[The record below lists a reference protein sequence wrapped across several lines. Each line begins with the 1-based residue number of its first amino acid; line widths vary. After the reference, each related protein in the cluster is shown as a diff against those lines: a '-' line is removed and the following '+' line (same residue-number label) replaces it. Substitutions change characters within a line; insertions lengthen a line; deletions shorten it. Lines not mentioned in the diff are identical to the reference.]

1 MSVETFTVERFTP
14 QSQVVSMSE
23 SAQRYF
29 SAKLAEKPGSII
41 RFSTKVS
48 GCTGFA
54 YVLDYAEDLQ
64 ADDVLV
70 EISDTIKLA
79 VDKAALNVLQ
89 DTEIDYVKEGI
100 NGIVKFNN
108 PNVADECGCG
118 ESFSVKSAV

>member
-1 MSVETFTVERFTP
+1 MSVETFVP
-14 QSQVVSMSE
+14 QDQAVTMTE

-29 SAKLAEKPGSII
+29 TAKLAQHSDKII
-41 RFSTKVS
+41 RFSTKLS

-54 YVLDYAEDLQ
+54 YVLDYADAPQ
-64 ADDVLV
+64 ADDLV
-70 EISDTIKLA
+70 IEINDTITLA
-79 VDKAALNVLQ
+79 VDTGSLQALRH
-89 DTEIDYVKEGI
+89 TEIDYVKEGI